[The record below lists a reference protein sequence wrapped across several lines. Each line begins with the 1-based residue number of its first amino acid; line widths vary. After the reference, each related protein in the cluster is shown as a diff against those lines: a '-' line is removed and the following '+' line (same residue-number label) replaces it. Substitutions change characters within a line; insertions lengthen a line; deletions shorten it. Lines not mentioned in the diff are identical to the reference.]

1 VRFVDCEQNSAKWIS
16 ARTGRITASR
26 ICDLMATLKRG
37 GEAASR
43 RDYRAELI
51 AERLTGKAESRHVSK
66 EMRYGREQEPFARTA
81 YEIRSENIVDQV
93 GFVFHPRL
101 DFSGASPD
109 GLICENGGVELKC
122 PKTTTHLA
130 YMAAGTV
137 PKEYEDQLLWNM
149 ACSEREWWDFVS
161 FDPRLPEKLR
171 LFIVRMPRD
180 EARIGEIEREVMTLN
195 NEIDTVCEQLGV
207 TANLGPIGAF
217 TESGFSRQDLNA
229 EMVKVEETSRPTELR
244 ELLSKEMYVEAA
256 LI

>member
-1 VRFVDCEQNSAKWIS
+1 VRFVNCEQNSAKWIW

-51 AERLTGKAESRHVSK
+51 AERLTGNAESRYVSK
-66 EMRYGREQEPFARTA
+66 EMRYGSEQEPFARTA
-81 YEIRSENIVDQV
+81 YEVRTENIVDQM

-109 GLICENGGVELKC
+109 GLISDDGGVELKC

-130 YMAAGTV
+130 YLAAGTV
-137 PKEYEDQLLWNM
+137 PKEYENQMLWNM
-149 ACSEREWWDFVS
+149 ACAEREWWDFVS

-180 EARIGEIEREVMTLN
+180 EARISEIEREVMTLHQ
-195 NEIDTVCEQLGV
+195 EIDSLCEQLGV
-207 TANLGPIGAF
+207 AANLDPIEAF
-217 TESGFSRQDLNA
+217 MESGPSRQELNS
-229 EMVKVEETSRPTELR
+229 ETVQVEKTSR
-244 ELLSKEMYVEAA
+244 AN
-256 LI
+256 

>member
-1 VRFVDCEQNSAKWIS
+1 MRFVDCEQNSAKWIW

-51 AERLTGKAESRHVSK
+51 AERLTGKAENRYVSK
-66 EMRYGREQEPFARTA
+66 EMRYGSEQEPFARTA
-81 YEIRSENIVDQV
+81 YEIRTENIVDQV

-109 GLICENGGVELKC
+109 GLIREDGGVELKC

-130 YMAAGTV
+130 YMAAGIV
-137 PKEYEDQLLWNM
+137 PKEYEDQMLWNM
-149 ACSEREWWDFVS
+149 ACAEREWWDFVS

-171 LFIVRMPRD
+171 LFIVRMPRN
-180 EARIGEIEREVMTLN
+180 EERIAEIEREVTKLN
-195 NEIDTVCEQLGV
+195 HEMDTICEQLDV
-207 TANLGPIGAF
+207 IANMDPIEAF
-217 TESGFSRQDLNA
+217 TESRPSRQDLNSEA
-229 EMVKVEETSRPTELR
+229 IQVRRKFWATELT
-244 ELLSKEMYVEAA
+244 ELVSKEMYVEAGR
-256 LI
+256 I

>member
-1 VRFVDCEQNSAKWIS
+1 VRVVDCEQNSAKWIW

-43 RDYRAELI
+43 RDYRSELI
-51 AERLTGKAESRHVSK
+51 AERLTGKAENHHVSK
-66 EMRYGREQEPFARTA
+66 EMRHGSEQEPFARTA
-81 YEIRSENIVDQV
+81 YEIRTENIVDQV

-101 DFSGASPD
+101 DLSGASPD
-109 GLICENGGVELKC
+109 GLIREDGGLELKC

-137 PKEYEDQLLWNM
+137 PKEYEDQMLWNM
-149 ACSEREWWDFVS
+149 ACTEREWWDFVS

-180 EARIGEIEREVMTLN
+180 EARMGEIEREVIRLN
-195 NEIDTVCEQLGV
+195 HEIDTICEQLGV
-207 TANLGPIGAF
+207 TQNLDPIEAF
-217 TESGFSRQDLNA
+217 TESGSSKQDLNSEA
-229 EMVKVEETSRPTELR
+229 VQVEETSGAADLTELV
-244 ELLSKEMYVEAA
+244 SKEMYVKAA
-256 LI
+256 RI

>member
-1 VRFVDCEQNSAKWIS
+1 MRFVDCEQNSAKWIW

-26 ICDLMATLKRG
+26 IFDLMATLKRG

-51 AERLTGKAESRHVSK
+51 AERLTGKAETRYVSK

-81 YEIRSENIVDQV
+81 YEIRTENIVDQV

-109 GLICENGGVELKC
+109 GLIREDGGLELKC

-130 YMAAGTV
+130 YMAAGIV
-137 PKEYEDQLLWNM
+137 PKEYEYQMLWNM
-149 ACSEREWWDFVS
+149 ACAEREWWDFAS
-161 FDPRLPEKLR
+161 FDARLPEKLR

-195 NEIDTVCEQLGV
+195 NEMDIICGQLGV
-207 TANLGPIGAF
+207 IANLDPIEPF
-217 TESGFSRQDLNA
+217 TESGSSEQDPNS
-229 EMVKVEETSRPTELR
+229 ETVQVEEILAQ
-244 ELLSKEMYVEAA
+244 LS
-256 LI
+256 

>member
-51 AERLTGKAESRHVSK
+51 AERLTNKAENRYVSK
-66 EMRYGREQEPFARTA
+66 EMRYGSEQEPFARTA

-109 GLICENGGVELKC
+109 GLIGQDGGLELKC

-137 PKEYEDQLLWNM
+137 PKEYEYQMLWNM
-149 ACSEREWWDFVS
+149 ACAEREWWDFAS
-161 FDPRLPEKLR
+161 FDARLPEKLR
-171 LFIVRMPRD
+171 IFIVRMPRD
-180 EARIGEIEREVMTLN
+180 EARIGEIEREVITLKH
-195 NEIDTVCEQLGV
+195 EIDTICEQLGV
-207 TANLGPIGAF
+207 VASLVPIEAF
-217 TESGFSRQDLNA
+217 TEGGPSMRDLNSETVQVGGSSRAA
-229 EMVKVEETSRPTELR
+229 ELTGLVSE
-244 ELLSKEMYVEAA
+244 EMYAEAERV
-256 LI
+256 

>member
-1 VRFVDCEQNSAKWIS
+1 MRFVDCEQNSAKWIW

-51 AERLTGKAESRHVSK
+51 AERLTGKAETRYVSK

-81 YEIRSENIVDQV
+81 YEIRTENMVDQV

-109 GLICENGGVELKC
+109 GLIREDGGLELKC

-130 YMAAGTV
+130 YMAAGIV
-137 PKEYEDQLLWNM
+137 PKEYEYQMLWNM
-149 ACSEREWWDFVS
+149 ACAEREWWDFAS
-161 FDPRLPEKLR
+161 FDARLPEKLS

-180 EARIGEIEREVMTLN
+180 EARIGEIEREVMSLN
-195 NEIDTVCEQLGV
+195 NEIDIICGQLGV
-207 TANLGPIGAF
+207 IANLDPIEPF
-217 TESGFSRQDLNA
+217 TESGPSKQDLTS
-229 EMVKVEETSRPTELR
+229 ETVQVEETSSPTESR
-244 ELLSKEMYVEAA
+244 ELVSKEMYVEAGR
-256 LI
+256 I

>member
-1 VRFVDCEQNSAKWIS
+1 VRFVDCEQNSAKWIW

-26 ICDLMATLKRG
+26 ICDVMATLKRG

-51 AERLTGKAESRHVSK
+51 AERLTGKAESRHVSR
-66 EMRYGREQEPFARTA
+66 EMRHGSEQEPFARTA
-81 YEIRSENIVDQV
+81 YEIRTENIVDQV

-109 GLICENGGVELKC
+109 GLIREDGGLEVKC

-137 PKEYEDQLLWNM
+137 PKEYEDQMLWNM
-149 ACSEREWWDFVS
+149 ACTEREWWDFVS

-180 EARIGEIEREVMTLN
+180 EARMGEIEREVMRLN
-195 NEIDTVCEQLGV
+195 HEIDTICEQLGV
-207 TANLGPIGAF
+207 MPNLDPIEAF
-217 TESGFSRQDLNA
+217 TESGPLKHDMNSEAVQ
-229 EMVKVEETSRPTELR
+229 VEGTSRPTELT
-244 ELLSKEMYVEAA
+244 ELVSKEMYVEAGRV
-256 LI
+256 

>member
-1 VRFVDCEQNSAKWIS
+1 MRFVNCEQNSAKWIW

-43 RDYRAELI
+43 RDYRTELI
-51 AERLTGKAESRHVSK
+51 AERLTGKAETRYVSK
-66 EMRYGREQEPFARTA
+66 EMRYGGEQEPFARTA
-81 YEIRSENIVDQV
+81 YEIRTENIVDQM

-109 GLICENGGVELKC
+109 GLISDDGGVELKC

-130 YMAAGTV
+130 YLAAGTV
-137 PKEYEDQLLWNM
+137 PKEYENQMLWNM
-149 ACSEREWWDFVS
+149 ACAEREWWDFVS

-180 EARIGEIEREVMTLN
+180 EARISEIEREVMTLHQ
-195 NEIDTVCEQLGV
+195 EIDSLCEQLGV
-207 TANLGPIGAF
+207 AANLDPIEAF
-217 TESGFSRQDLNA
+217 MESGPSRQELNS
-229 EMVKVEETSRPTELR
+229 ETVQVEKTSR
-244 ELLSKEMYVEAA
+244 AN
-256 LI
+256 

>member
-1 VRFVDCEQNSAKWIS
+1 VRFVDCEQNSAKWIL

-26 ICDLMATLKRG
+26 ICDVMATLKRG

-51 AERLTGKAESRHVSK
+51 AERLTGQVENRYVSK
-66 EMRYGREQEPFARTA
+66 EMRYGSEQEPFARTA
-81 YEIRSENIVDQV
+81 YEIRTANMVDQV

-109 GLICENGGVELKC
+109 GLIHEDGGLELKC

-130 YMAAGTV
+130 YVAAGTV
-137 PKEYEDQLLWNM
+137 PKEYEDQMLWNM
-149 ACSEREWWDFVS
+149 ACTEREWWDFVS

-180 EARIGEIEREVMTLN
+180 EARMGEIEREAMRLN
-195 NEIDTVCEQLGV
+195 HEIDAICEQLGV
-207 TANLGPIGAF
+207 TPNLDPIEAF
-217 TESGFSRQDLNA
+217 TESGPSKQDLKSEA
-229 EMVKVEETSRPTELR
+229 IQVEETSRPTELT
-244 ELLSKEMYVEAA
+244 ELVSKEMYVEAGRV
-256 LI
+256 

>member
-1 VRFVDCEQNSAKWIS
+1 VRFVDCEQNSAKWIG

-51 AERLTGKAESRHVSK
+51 AERLTGKAENHYVSK
-66 EMRYGREQEPFARTA
+66 EMRYGSEQEPFARTA
-81 YEIRSENIVDQV
+81 YEIRTENIVDQV

-109 GLICENGGVELKC
+109 GLIREDGGLELKC

-137 PKEYEDQLLWNM
+137 PKEYEYQMLWNM
-149 ACSEREWWDFVS
+149 ACAEREWWDFAS
-161 FDPRLPEKLR
+161 FDARLPEKLR

-180 EARIGEIEREVMTLN
+180 EVRIGEIEREVMTLN
-195 NEIDTVCEQLGV
+195 NEINAICEQLDV
-207 TANLGPIGAF
+207 VANLVPIEAS
-217 TESGFSRQDLNA
+217 TESGPSKQDLNS
-229 EMVKVEETSRPTELR
+229 ETVQVEELSRPTELT
-244 ELLSKEMYVEAA
+244 ELVSKEMYVEPGR
-256 LI
+256 I

>member
-43 RDYRAELI
+43 RDYRAQLI
-51 AERLTGKAESRHVSK
+51 AERLTGRAEDCYVSK
-66 EMRYGREQEPFARTA
+66 EMRSGSEQEPFARTA
-81 YEIRSENIVDQV
+81 YEIRTGNMVDQM

-109 GLICENGGVELKC
+109 GLIGKDGGLELKC

-137 PKEYEDQLLWNM
+137 PKEYEYQLLWNM
-149 ACSEREWWDFVS
+149 ACTEREWWDFAS

-171 LFIVRMPRD
+171 LFIVRMSRD
-180 EARIGEIEREVMTLN
+180 EARIGEIEREVVTLN
-195 NEIDTVCEQLGV
+195 QQINTICEQLGV
-207 TANLGPIGAF
+207 MTNLSSTEALAGA
-217 TESGFSRQDLNA
+217 DC
-229 EMVKVEETSRPTELR
+229 
-244 ELLSKEMYVEAA
+244 
-256 LI
+256 

>member
-1 VRFVDCEQNSAKWIS
+1 MRFVDCEQNSAKWIW

-26 ICDLMATLKRG
+26 IFDLMATLKRG

-51 AERLTGKAESRHVSK
+51 AERLTGKTENRYVSK
-66 EMRYGREQEPFARTA
+66 EMRYGSEQEPFARTA
-81 YEIRSENIVDQV
+81 YEIRTENIVDQM

-109 GLICENGGVELKC
+109 GLISDDGGVELKC

-130 YMAAGTV
+130 YIAAGTV
-137 PKEYEDQLLWNM
+137 PKEYENQMLWNM
-149 ACSEREWWDFVS
+149 ACAEREWWDFVS

-180 EARIGEIEREVMTLN
+180 EARIAEMEREVMTLN
-195 NEIDTVCEQLGV
+195 HEINTICEQLGV
-207 TANLGPIGAF
+207 VAHLAPIEAF
-217 TESGFSRQDLNA
+217 TESEPSERDLNSA
-229 EMVKVEETSRPTELR
+229 MVEVEHC
-244 ELLSKEMYVEAA
+244 
-256 LI
+256 

>member
-1 VRFVDCEQNSAKWIS
+1 VRFVDCEQNSAKWIR

-51 AERLTGKAESRHVSK
+51 AERLTGKAENCYVSK
-66 EMRYGREQEPFARTA
+66 EMRYGSEQEPFARTA
-81 YEIRSENIVDQV
+81 YEIRTENIVDQV

-109 GLICENGGVELKC
+109 GLIREDGGLELKC

-130 YMAAGTV
+130 YIGAGIV
-137 PKEYEDQLLWNM
+137 PKEYEYQMLWNM
-149 ACSEREWWDFVS
+149 ACAEREWWDFAS

-180 EARIGEIEREVMTLN
+180 GGRIREIEREVMILN
-195 NEIDTVCEQLGV
+195 NEIDTICEQLGV
-207 TANLGPIGAF
+207 EANLDHIEAL
-217 TESGFSRQDLNA
+217 TESGPSKRDLNS
-229 EMVKVEETSRPTELR
+229 ETVEGEELSIPTELT
-244 ELLSKEMYVEAA
+244 ELASREMYVEAA
-256 LI
+256 GL